1 MRPAAAIGISATGV
15 AVAMVVAENAAGGLV
30 GPSLVRLPKPVLKTA
45 AWRPPLRGLL
55 PQEFLPR
62 EFQQ

>member
-1 MRPAAAIGISATGV
+1 
-15 AVAMVVAENAAGGLV
+15 MVVAENAAAGLV